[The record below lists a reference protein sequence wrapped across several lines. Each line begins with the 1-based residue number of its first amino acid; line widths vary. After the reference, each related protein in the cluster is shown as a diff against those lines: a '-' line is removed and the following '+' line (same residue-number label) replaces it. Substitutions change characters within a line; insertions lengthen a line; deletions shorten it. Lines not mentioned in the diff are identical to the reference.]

1 MLNLIIKNTH
11 FKIDYSESSK
21 KTEIIKFL
29 KEKFTFQD
37 SSLLNTWEVK
47 KKLKSPYISFY
58 EESYDILPTGFLAFT
73 KLFLKKNNY
82 EFKITDLRKFPS
94 VNTEFLNS
102 VISFTDFKGNK
113 YIPRDYQLEAVKEIT
128 SKRGGCIQ
136 IGTGLGKGFIHAL
149 LCHTYSKARI
159 LNIFDRIDLIN
170 QTYDAFTNKYGFSS
184 KDIGII
190 QGTRVEDNKRIIL
203 LSLQSYENALSVFP
217 YVNVIIGD
225 EAHSTMRNNTAEKI
239 IFGCQNA
246 SVKIGLSATIDK
258 VSNPYEQAKLY
269 SIAGP
274 IVYKKDIIDGIR
286 ENSLSPGDVIFHRY
300 NSEAVEFK
308 PTYQDVYE
316 TKKTKKPEFKNLSFT
331 VTENSLKIIKRKE
344 EVLEITDKEEIKK
357 IEAVNMLNNKD
368 LLLETLSDY
377 LRTEIEKSYIK
388 DGWIFF
394 NKNGDRYMKKFKD
407 YGNESLLY
415 IENNKRNSIIAE
427 LARKETSKG
436 RRTIILFNRL
446 EHGKKL
452 SELLPEGKLISGI
465 NTINERN
472 EVEAFIKQ
480 NKNGIVIVS
489 TIWQTGKDIPELES
503 FINASGGKSAIS
515 FIQKLGRLTR
525 KAVNKKRFYF
535 HDFDDSHLGG
545 IGKKQTNERIKISL
559 DLQLPVFYEEHN

>member
-1 MLNLIIKNTH
+1 
-11 FKIDYSESSK
+11 
-21 KTEIIKFL
+21 
-29 KEKFTFQD
+29 
-37 SSLLNTWEVK
+37 
-47 KKLKSPYISFY
+47 
-58 EESYDILPTGFLAFT
+58 
-73 KLFLKKNNY
+73 
-82 EFKITDLRKFPS
+82 
-94 VNTEFLNS
+94 
-102 VISFTDFKGNK
+102 
-113 YIPRDYQLEAVKEIT
+113 
-128 SKRGGCIQ
+128 
-136 IGTGLGKGFIHAL
+136 
-149 LCHTYSKARI
+149 
-159 LNIFDRIDLIN
+159 
-170 QTYDAFTNKYGFSS
+170 
-184 KDIGII
+184 
-190 QGTRVEDNKRIIL
+190 
-203 LSLQSYENALSVFP
+203 
-217 YVNVIIGD
+217 
-225 EAHSTMRNNTAEKI
+225 
-239 IFGCQNA
+239 
-246 SVKIGLSATIDK
+246 
-258 VSNPYEQAKLY
+258 
-269 SIAGP
+269 
-274 IVYKKDIIDGIR
+274 
-286 ENSLSPGDVIFHRY
+286 
-300 NSEAVEFK
+300 
-308 PTYQDVYE
+308 
-316 TKKTKKPEFKNLSFT
+316 
-331 VTENSLKIIKRKE
+331 
-344 EVLEITDKEEIKK
+344 
-357 IEAVNMLNNKD
+357 MLNNKD

-377 LRTEIEKSYIK
+377 LRTEIENSYIK
-388 DGWIFF
+388 EGWIFF